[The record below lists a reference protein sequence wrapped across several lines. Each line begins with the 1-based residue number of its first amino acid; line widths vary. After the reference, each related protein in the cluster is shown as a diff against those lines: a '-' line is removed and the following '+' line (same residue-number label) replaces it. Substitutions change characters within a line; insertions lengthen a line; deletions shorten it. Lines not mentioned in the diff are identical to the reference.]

1 MAKSEME
8 LIQLLLKLI
17 GHKTGD
23 DISKLE
29 FYPQKVS
36 FPESTEGE
44 SRLPR
49 STPEQM
55 GVDSM
60 FLYELFSNLFE
71 QNNCHMHKVMA
82 VRKGH
87 VIGECAFYPF
97 DMDTWHIT
105 HSMCKSVT
113 GMAIG
118 FLVSEGKLSV
128 NDKISDIFGSSK
140 SPLKILF
147 SNNMTVEHL
156 LTMTSSS
163 PFNEAGTITGNDWKK
178 LFLDAQPKGTPG
190 AEFEYNSMNSYMLSA
205 IVTEITGENM
215 LDYLRPRLFDP
226 LGIKR
231 VYWENCPQ
239 KIAKGGWG
247 MYLRMEDMAKLGQ
260 LYLNLGEYNG
270 KQILPKEWVKES
282 TRAHIETGQD
292 ASPGYGY
299 QMWTNSAREGAYT
312 FNGMLGQNVYVF
324 PDVDMMIITNAANED
339 LFQEGNMSKIIHSHM
354 SKIETHDEPIPEG
367 EDVIKNQKRLWAFI
381 KYAEGDL
388 DAINTVPS
396 GGWGLRKNRMSVGK
410 SRTRTVTSPIRK
422 EKSLYDAYNCNGAMN
437 PQLRRILMKNLN
449 GVSYDMDDQ
458 GVGIMPLLM
467 QIMHN
472 NYTDGI
478 RNIGFKYDDRSGAF
492 YLVIKEGEKQHEIK
506 CGFDKSRAITDL
518 DEHGEINRVA
528 TVSEFSTDEYGRAVL
543 RNEFYFLEDSTTRVM
558 NIYFGKRE
566 PLEHAG
572 GFNAGDFAPPVNIG
586 VRFDEVPGS
595 GMLFGVLDMYGTGAE
610 FKGINGIVYN
620 KLNDFGAMDALYLA
634 IKDTVRPKL
643 HGSIHFENNDAPGV
657 GKSTDLG
664 YDIHND
670 ENDVI
675 TEEY

>member
-23 DISKLE
+23 DISKVE
-29 FYPQKVS
+29 FYPQKAS
-36 FPESTEGE
+36 FPEITEGE

-49 STPEQM
+49 ATPEEM
-55 GVDSM
+55 GVDSS
-60 FLYELFSNLFE
+60 FIYELFSNLFE
-71 QNNCHMHKVMA
+71 HNSCHMHKVMA

-87 VIGECAFYPF
+87 VIAECAYYPF

-118 FLVSEGKLSV
+118 FLISEGKLSV
-128 NDKISDIFGSSK
+128 NDKLSDIFGSSK

-205 IVTEITGENM
+205 IVTELTGESM
-215 LDYLRPRLFDP
+215 LDYLKPRLFEP

-231 VYWENCPQ
+231 VYWESCPQ
-239 KIAKGGWG
+239 KITKGGWG

-260 LYLNLGEYNG
+260 LYLNYGEYEG
-270 KQILPKEWVKES
+270 KQILPAEWVKEA
-282 TRAHIETGQD
+282 TRAHIKTDQKE
-292 ASPGYGY
+292 SPGYGY
-299 QMWTNSAREGAYT
+299 QLWTNIARKGAYT
-312 FNGMLGQNVYVF
+312 FNGMLGQNVFIF

-339 LFQEGNMSKIIHSHM
+339 LFQGVLMSKVIFSHM
-354 SKIETHDEPIPEG
+354 EKLKVNDGPIPVS
-367 EDVIKNQKRLWAFI
+367 DKVIKDQKRLQAFI
-381 KYAEGDL
+381 KYAEGDPN
-388 DAINTVPS
+388 AVNVVPS

-410 SRTRTVTSPIRK
+410 SRVKTVTSPIRK
-422 EKSLYDAYNCNGAMN
+422 ETLVYDAYSCSGVMN
-437 PQLRRILMKNLN
+437 LQLRRILMKNLD
-449 GVSYDMDDQ
+449 GVSYDMDDV

-478 RNIGFKYDDRSGAF
+478 KSIGFKYDDRSGAF
-492 YLVIKEGEKQHEIK
+492 YLVITEGEKVHEIK
-506 CGFDKSRAITDL
+506 CGFDKTRAVTDI
-518 DEHGEINRVA
+518 DEHGEVNKVA

-572 GFNAGDFAPPVNIG
+572 GFNAGVFAAPSNIG

-595 GMLFGVLDMYGTGAE
+595 GMLFGVLDMYGAGAD

-620 KLNDFGAMDALYLA
+620 KLSDYGAMDALYLA
-634 IKDTVRPKL
+634 IKNTVRPKL
-643 HGSIHFENNDAPGV
+643 HGTIHFENNDAVGV
-657 GKSTDLG
+657 GKSADLG
-664 YDIHND
+664 YYIHND